1 MFTKTIGHLSTRVEG
16 NITYIVLSGD
26 FDSSLNEPFDNLVL
40 ELTDDGVKDIVVD
53 LKLCTFLYSV
63 GVGKIVA
70 LYKKLEKVEDSSFS
84 VINPDDRIKKL
95 LHLVNLDFLIK

>member
-1 MFTKTIGHLSTRVEG
+1 MFTKTIGHLSTRVE
-16 NITYIVLSGD
+16 NNTTYIVLTGD

-40 ELTDDGVKDIVVD
+40 ELTSEGIKDIIVD
-53 LKLCTFLYSV
+53 LELCTFLYSV

-70 LYKKLEKVEDSSFS
+70 LYKKLEKIEDSSFS
-84 VINPDDRIKKL
+84 VSNPDDRIKKL

>member
-1 MFTKTIGHLSTRVEG
+1 MFTKTIGHLSTRVAD

-40 ELTDDGVKDIVVD
+40 ELTDEGIKDIIVD
-53 LKLCTFLYSV
+53 LELCTFLYSV

-70 LYKKLEKVEDSSFS
+70 LYKKLEKIEDSSFC

-95 LHLVNLDFLIK
+95 LHLVHLDFLIK